1 MKALQVTE
9 LLEHACAAE
18 RETTITYLPISV
30 RLDGLGIREVSE

>member
-18 RETTITYLPISV
+18 RETYLPISV
-30 RLDGLGIREVSE
+30 RLDSIGARELSE